1 MVLVVEWLDSDG
13 YHQGQLTTQV
23 TDLKGKLIIIGT
35 GGWQYTA
42 NELVGIRVQILST
55 PSEVAKLLVEQARAA
70 GYLIGW

>member
-1 MVLVVEWLDSDG
+1 MVLDVEWLDSDG
-13 YHQGQLTTQV
+13 HHQGRLTTEV

-35 GGWQYTA
+35 GGWRYTA
-42 NELVGIRVQILST
+42 KELVGLRVHILST